1 MRTRIS
7 IVGRINNKN
16 SGYAYIMMLVMMA
29 SIGLTAS
36 VLGVIIFSRDV
47 RIEKEKELLFRGM
60 AYVTAIKSYNL
71 ASKGKKEFP
80 ARLEDLLN
88 DPRFPEKHHIR
99 KLYKDPITGGDWTL
113 ILGPNEVICGV
124 ASSSKM
130 KPVKQKYFP
139 PQLTGFE
146 AAKHYSDWIFICK

>member
-1 MRTRIS
+1 MAQKAWKAGTGRTRIS

-80 ARLEDLLN
+80 ARLEILFCLL
-88 DPRFPEKHHIR
+88 
-99 KLYKDPITGGDWTL
+99 
-113 ILGPNEVICGV
+113 
-124 ASSSKM
+124 
-130 KPVKQKYFP
+130 KPDRSEEH
-139 PQLTGFE
+139 T
-146 AAKHYSDWIFICK
+146 